1 MTQTASLL
9 CALEDNK
16 ELDDKLSVIQR
27 QLGQSPRGLKGI
39 AASSPNGVPL
49 VLKMRPLVDDKP
61 FPTLYWLSSRD
72 LHKAISQIEM
82 IGTVKLL
89 EQCLQDDPAWMA
101 AYQGNQREY
110 VAQRLESCSPEDLAQ
125 LTSLGYDQLLSTYG
139 IGGLRDWE
147 HIRCLHMHY
156 AHHLCGNNVIGQWLD
171 EHYSLNE
178 LLITN

>member
-16 ELDDKLSVIQR
+16 ELDAKLGVIQQ
-27 QLGQSPRGLKGI
+27 QLGRSPRGLKGI
-39 AASSPNGVPL
+39 AASSPNSVPL

-101 AYQGNQREY
+101 A
-110 VAQRLESCSPEDLAQ
+110 
-125 LTSLGYDQLLSTYG
+125 
-139 IGGLRDWE
+139 
-147 HIRCLHMHY
+147 
-156 AHHLCGNNVIGQWLD
+156 
-171 EHYSLNE
+171 
-178 LLITN
+178 